1 MEMLYAWLV
10 EPLEYDFMLRA
21 FASIILIGTGTAMLG
36 CYVVLR
42 KSVFITSALSH
53 TILPGVVGAALLGV
67 SLYLGAFAAAL
78 VTALGVG
85 LLSSRQKMSEDSAIG
100 VLLAFMFA
108 LGILLMTLTQSFRDF
123 ASLLFGSVL
132 GVSGADL
139 GVAAGTCLAV
149 LLFFVFFRVPLKLA
163 SCDPEYAQLAGAR
176 PQLMQVLFLSF
187 VALASVASV
196 RIIGALLTTAL
207 LVIPAASAQLLTRSV
222 GRMMAVAVA
231 ISIVTGIAGLYA
243 SYYVDG
249 LPAGASIVV
258 AESLVFFAAWVL
270 KLCRDRF

>member
-1 MEMLYAWLV
+1 M
-10 EPLEYDFMLRA
+10 PDQ
-21 FASIILIGTGTAMLG
+21 GG
-36 CYVVLR
+36 
-42 KSVFITSALSH
+42 
-53 TILPGVVGAALLGV
+53 
-67 SLYLGAFAAAL
+67 
-78 VTALGVG
+78 
-85 LLSSRQKMSEDSAIG
+85 
-100 VLLAFMFA
+100 LLAFMFA

-139 GVAAGTCLAV
+139 GVAAGTCLAA
-149 LLFFVFFRVPLKLA
+149 LLFFAFFRVPLKLA

-270 KLCRDRF
+270 KICRSRF